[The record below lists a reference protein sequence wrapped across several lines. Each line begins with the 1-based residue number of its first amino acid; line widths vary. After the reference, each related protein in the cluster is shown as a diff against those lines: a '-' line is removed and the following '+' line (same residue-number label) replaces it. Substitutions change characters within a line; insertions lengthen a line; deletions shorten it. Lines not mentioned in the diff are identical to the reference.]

1 MLGQSFL
8 ARVVAGSLA
17 MSLSFSGLQVESKT
31 TNDNLPQEALI
42 KARLHH
48 GLSRLEFYSLAERV
62 GVDPVN
68 FDYVGWK
75 ISNSGRE
82 SGLFPLPTARCP
94 HPSVQ
99 MFFRHQGDF
108 MWKEDRLS
116 VEFDKLDRV
125 SSWKWDSYYSGA

>member
-1 MLGQSFL
+1 M
-8 ARVVAGSLA
+8 VAAALA
-17 MSLSFSGLQVESKT
+17 MSLSFGGLPVGSMT

-42 KARLHH
+42 KAGLHH
-48 GLSRLEFYSLAERV
+48 GMSRLDFYSLAARV

-75 ISNSGRE
+75 ISNSGRKF
-82 SGLFPLPTARCP
+82 GQFPLPTARCP

-108 MWKEDRLS
+108 MWKVDRLS